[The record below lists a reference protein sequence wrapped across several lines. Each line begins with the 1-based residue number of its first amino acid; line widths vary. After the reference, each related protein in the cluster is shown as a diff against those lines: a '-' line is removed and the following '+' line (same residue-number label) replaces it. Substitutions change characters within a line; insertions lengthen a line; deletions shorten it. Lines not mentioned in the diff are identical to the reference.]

1 MSPINGNIVA
11 DGAYQRPTND
21 DPVAR
26 GVHSPH
32 AERFEP
38 KEENW
43 LLGNT
48 PIEPPGVASIIADRL
63 QTDSGAHE
71 VQSVSHVERGSSLT
85 NQAPVYGDDIKCYYC
100 IASNIH
106 APHLHNVQ
114 LCTCAFRG
122 AKSIEP
128 SSTEPATVLN
138 ATSSSPRFDPSQLLR
153 RSTRSSD
160 NLVPVNGPGPLVA
173 GGGASQARRNG
184 INDLPLSCF
193 SVAGTGAATYR
204 RPSMPSPYA
213 SEHPQGAVSSSR
225 QMARDDDPKGKRRAI
240 STDDE
245 GSQKSLSAAP
255 SPSDLGFT
263 ASDTSSESDDDT
275 VAGDVDD
282 ADDDQSSDTTAPSA
296 SVGTLDRP
304 RKRRRRNSTVNN
316 SRPRSA
322 GNSRIHQRRRLERSM
337 QRAGAVPPAPAQRA
351 SCACVLT
358 LSSDETTDNN
368 SRAVAHP
375 PLPRETLEQSHQRVT
390 AYLSSCF
397 ASNQRLRAELAEA
410 REVTERLEEQ
420 LAEAEKAAFD
430 YWERWITA

>member
-1 MSPINGNIVA
+1 MEHDTSLANEASVNG
-11 DGAYQRPTND
+11 DGA
-21 DPVAR
+21 
-26 GVHSPH
+26 
-32 AERFEP
+32 
-38 KEENW
+38 
-43 LLGNT
+43 
-48 PIEPPGVASIIADRL
+48 
-63 QTDSGAHE
+63 
-71 VQSVSHVERGSSLT
+71 
-85 NQAPVYGDDIKCYYC
+85 KCYYC

-128 SSTEPATVLN
+128 SSTEPATILN

-153 RSTRSSD
+153 RSTHSSD
-160 NLVPVNGPGPLVA
+160 DLVPVNGPAPLVA

-184 INDLPLSCF
+184 INDLPLSRF
-193 SVAGTGAATYR
+193 SMAGTGAATYR
-204 RPSMPSPYA
+204 RPSAPSPYA
-213 SEHPQGAVSSSR
+213 SGLPQEANSSSR
-225 QMARDDDPKGKRRAI
+225 RMARDDDPKGKRPAT

-245 GSQKSLSAAP
+245 GSRRSLSAAP
-255 SPSDLGFT
+255 SPSDLSST
-263 ASDTSSESDDDT
+263 ASDSSTESDGDAI
-275 VAGDVDD
+275 AGDADD

-296 SVGTLDRP
+296 SVGTPDRP
-304 RKRRRRNSTVNN
+304 RKRRRRNSTVDD

-322 GNSRIHQRRRLERSM
+322 GSSWIHQRRRLERRI
-337 QRAGAVPPAPAQRA
+337 QRARIVSPALPPRA

-358 LSSDETTDNN
+358 LSSDEVADNN

-420 LAEAEKAAFD
+420 LAGAEKAAFD
-430 YWERWITA
+430 YWERWIAA